1 MNTRDQLQEISRLI
15 RRDIIEICSR
25 TGSGHVG
32 SSLSVVEILVVLYQN
47 IIKGTPADPDRD
59 RVILSKG
66 HACPA
71 LYAILCHKGWIS
83 KERLRSFA
91 TDGSRLGHHPHWE
104 PEIGLEAN
112 TGSLGHGLPIGCGLA
127 FAAKKMGSPSRTFV
141 IISDGETNEGSVWEA
156 AAFAAHHNLNNLCMI
171 LDANGIQAMGHTKDI
186 LNPTNHA
193 AKWKA
198 FGWETIETD
207 GHNVLE
213 LNTSLSKTGLS
224 QKPLAIIA
232 HTVKG
237 KGVSFMENNILWH
250 YRCPKGKEY
259 ESAMKELGS

>member
-1 MNTRDQLQEISRLI
+1 MD
-15 RRDIIEICSR
+15 
-25 TGSGHVG
+25 
-32 SSLSVVEILVVLYQN
+32 
-47 IIKGTPADPDRD
+47 
-59 RVILSKG
+59 
-66 HACPA
+66 
-71 LYAILCHKGWIS
+71 
-83 KERLRSFA
+83 
-91 TDGSRLGHHPHWE
+91 
-104 PEIGLEAN
+104 
-112 TGSLGHGLPIGCGLA
+112 
-127 FAAKKMGSPSRTFV
+127 SPSRTFV

-156 AAFAAHHNLNNLCMI
+156 AAFAAHHNLNNICMI
-171 LDANGIQAMGHTKDI
+171 LDANRIQAMGHTKDI

-237 KGVSFMENNILWH
+237 KGISFMENNILWH